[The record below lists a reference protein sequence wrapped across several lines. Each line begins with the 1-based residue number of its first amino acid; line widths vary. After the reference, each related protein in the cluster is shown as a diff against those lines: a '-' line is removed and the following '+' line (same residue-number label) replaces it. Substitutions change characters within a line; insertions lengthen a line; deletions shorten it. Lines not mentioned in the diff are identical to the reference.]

1 LIIGKVERRKK
12 MGISSFS
19 LEGRVALV
27 TGAGGV
33 LGMGRGTALAFA
45 DAGADVVVTD
55 LIAEAANW
63 DLRGTAGE
71 IRKLG
76 RRSLAVQA
84 DLTKES
90 EVASLVKKAVQEFG
104 TIDILANV
112 AGVPANAPLMEMTN
126 EIWYKGIDINL
137 SSVLHLCQSVGKV
150 MMEHK
155 RGSIINWSSSAAF
168 TMGGLSIYGITKIG
182 IMHMTGWVARELAP
196 YNVRCNAIAP
206 GIIKTDFGFIG
217 VEGIREDGTPR
228 TKMNYDALDK
238 TIPLGR
244 SGDASDVAD
253 VALFLASD
261 ASRYI
266 TGQTIRVDG
275 GIAIGGRR

>member
-1 LIIGKVERRKK
+1 MDVSK
-12 MGISSFS
+12 FS

-45 DAGADVVVTD
+45 DAGADIAVTD
-55 LIAEAANW
+55 MVVKAENW
-63 DLRGTAGE
+63 DLEGTSSE

-76 RRSLAVQA
+76 RRSIAIQA
-84 DLTKES
+84 DLTKEN
-90 EVASLVKKAVQEFG
+90 EVNSLVKKVVQEFG

-126 EIWYKGIDINL
+126 EVWYKGIDTNL
-137 SSVLHLCQSVGKV
+137 SSVLHLCQSVGKI

-155 RGSIINWSSSAAF
+155 RGSIINWSSSAAY

-196 YNVRCNAIAP
+196 YNIRCNAIAP
-206 GIIKTDFGFIG
+206 GIIKTDFGFVG
-217 VEGIREDGTPR
+217 VEGVRKDGTPR
-228 TKMNYDALDK
+228 ARMNYDALDK

-275 GIAIGGRR
+275 GIAIGGRG